1 MRVPASQTRRSLRRA
16 LGTSAWE
23 PPALG
28 PQSLVLCASQR
39 KGSGHSTISS
49 RGAVFCPQ
57 PHQPGPQPSTFDTAQ
72 DACRGLAH
80 LFRFAGV
87 VLACQAFPRVA
98 HALLLAAVDEY
109 CLLWL
114 WGQRAQPSGWELTP
128 TSSVFQ
134 AQRVRRT

>member
-1 MRVPASQTRRSLRRA
+1 MRVPASQTGKSLRLA

-28 PQSLVLCASQR
+28 PQSLVLCVSQH
-39 KGSGHSTISS
+39 KGSGHSTLSS

-57 PHQPGPQPSTFDTAQ
+57 PHRPRPQPSTFGTAQ

-80 LFRFAGV
+80 LFRFTGV
-87 VLACQAFPRVA
+87 VLARQAFPRVA
-98 HALLLAAVDEY
+98 HALLPAAVDEY

-114 WGQRAQPSGWELTP
+114 WGQRTQPSGWEQMP
-128 TSSVFQ
+128 TSSLFQ
-134 AQRVRRT
+134 VQRV